1 MDTYSDRYEKIT
13 LHIGAHRTGSS
24 SIQAA
29 LHIARADLAQSGL
42 DIVAPQV
49 ADARHVTDHRP
60 SLNRYLA
67 AYDKQGQKSLAGRIL
82 SAPSL
87 RKTRRAYL
95 EQTSGQ
101 NKELLWSDENI
112 LGRAVEASAP
122 GVLYP
127 EVRGRLEAL
136 ERLAGRNVDRVILT
150 IRTYDEFLVSYEA
163 MRQAYGDGGI
173 GFDKL
178 ESWSTRNLQGWTS
191 VVHAVQEVFVSASIE
206 ICFFSKFLVS
216 ERFNKLTGRKLSEE
230 HVAEANDLVN
240 IAPTKEALNAL
251 SSLKTSSALT
261 KQGID
266 QLLLDHRNGHRFQSK
281 EIFSSDFL
289 DFLQSLYLEDTQ
301 EILRIPGLVT
311 E

>member
-60 SLNRYLA
+60 LLNRYLA
-67 AYDKQGQKSLAGRIL
+67 AYDKQRQKSLAGRIL
-82 SAPSL
+82 SASSL

-95 EQTSGQ
+95 EQASGQ

-136 ERLAGRNVDRVILT
+136 ERLAGLNVDRVILT

-191 VVHAVQEVFVSASIE
+191 VVHAVQEVFGNASIE

-216 ERFNKLTGRKLSEE
+216 ERFNKLTGRKLSEK
-230 HVAEANDLVN
+230 HAAEANDLVN
-240 IAPTKEALNAL
+240 IAPTKEALHAL
-251 SSLKTSSALT
+251 SSLKTSNALT
-261 KQGID
+261 KQDID

-289 DFLQSLYLEDTQ
+289 EYLQHQYLEDTQ